1 MAPISARFWRT
12 DLDCQDRRAKTVA
25 ERGDIIRFGLDRL
38 VRGGVRGVWVR
49 GSLPRGP
56 VVWAGNHHSWWDGF
70 AAASVLRAAER
81 APSLLM
87 DGDNLGDYGFLRRA
101 GVIPATEPRAALDA
115 LRQNRVLIVFPEG
128 ELRPAGPLG
137 PLLPGAEWLARR
149 APATL
154 VAVALRV
161 VSRGHQWSEVYID
174 LDVVPADGSLS
185 GAMSAGLAR
194 LDADLLAGDPRE
206 PLPGF
211 LLTVPG
217 KSSWDERITRWSSV
231 LRR

>member
-1 MAPISARFWRT
+1 
-12 DLDCQDRRAKTVA
+12 
-25 ERGDIIRFGLDRL
+25 
-38 VRGGVRGVWVR
+38 VR

-70 AAASVLRAAER
+70 AAASVLRAADREP
-81 APSLLM
+81 ALLM

-101 GVIPATEPRAALDA
+101 GVIPATAPRAALDA
-115 LRQNRVLIVFPEG
+115 LREDRVLIVFPEG

-149 APATL
+149 APAAL

-161 VSRGHQWSEVYID
+161 ANRGHQWAEIYLD
-174 LDVVPADGSLS
+174 LSVVPIGTSLAE
-185 GAMSAGLAR
+185 AMGAGLAR
-194 LDADLLAGDPRE
+194 LDADLLASDPRE

-231 LRR
+231 LPRRSA

>member
-1 MAPISARFWRT
+1 MAP
-12 DLDCQDRRAKTVA
+12 
-25 ERGDIIRFGLDRL
+25 ERGDLIRFGLDRL

-81 APSLLM
+81 VPALLM

-101 GVIPATEPRAALDA
+101 GVIPATAPRAALEV
-115 LRQNRVLIVFPEG
+115 LRRNHVLIVFPEG

-161 VSRGHQWSEVYID
+161 ANRGHQSAEVYLD
-174 LDVVPADGSLS
+174 LNVVPVGTSLAAAMAD
-185 GAMSAGLAR
+185 GLAR
-194 LDADLLAGDPRE
+194 LDADLLTADPRE

-217 KSSWDERITRWSSV
+217 KSSWDERIARWSSV
-231 LRR
+231 LHR

>member
-1 MAPISARFWRT
+1 M
-12 DLDCQDRRAKTVA
+12 
-25 ERGDIIRFGLDRL
+25 
-38 VRGGVRGVWVR
+38 WVR

-81 APSLLM
+81 VPALLM

-101 GVIPATEPRAALDA
+101 GVIPATEPRAALAA
-115 LRQNRVLIVFPEG
+115 LRQDRVLIVFPEG

-137 PLLPGAEWLARR
+137 PLLPGAQWLARR
-149 APATL
+149 APAAL

-161 VSRGHQWSEVYID
+161 ANRGHQSAEVYID
-174 LDVVPADGSLS
+174 LNVVPTGGSLAD
-185 GAMSAGLAR
+185 AMSAGLAR
-194 LDADLLAGDPRE
+194 LDADLLAADPRE

-217 KSSWDERITRWSSV
+217 KSSWDERIARWSSV
-231 LRR
+231 LHR

>member
-1 MAPISARFWRT
+1 MARVLRP
-12 DLDCQDRRAKTVA
+12 
-25 ERGDIIRFGLDRL
+25 ERGDVIRFGLDRL

-56 VVWAGNHHSWWDGF
+56 VVWAANHHSWWDGF
-70 AAASVLRAAER
+70 AAASVLRAAGR
-81 APSLLM
+81 TPALLM
-87 DGDNLGDYGFLRRA
+87 DGDNLGDYAFLRRA
-101 GVIPATEPRAALDA
+101 GVIPATQPRAALAA
-115 LRQNRVLIVFPEG
+115 LRQDQVLIVFPEG
-128 ELRPAGPLG
+128 ELRPVGPLG
-137 PLLPGAEWLARR
+137 PLRPGAQWLAAQ

-161 VSRGHQWSEVYID
+161 ANRGHQSAEIYVD
-174 LDVVPADGSLS
+174 LAAVPTTGGSPADVELAGTM
-185 GAMSAGLAR
+185 ADGLAR
-194 LDADLLAGDPRE
+194 LDADLLAADPRE

-217 KSSWDERITRWSSV
+217 KSSWDERIARWSSV

>member
-1 MAPISARFWRT
+1 MAP
-12 DLDCQDRRAKTVA
+12 
-25 ERGDIIRFGLDRL
+25 ERGDVIRFGLDRL

-81 APSLLM
+81 VPALLM
-87 DGDNLGDYGFLRRA
+87 DGDNLGDYAFLRRA
-101 GVIPATEPRAALDA
+101 GVIPATEPRAALAA
-115 LRQNRVLIVFPEG
+115 LRQDRVLIVFPEG

-137 PLLPGAEWLARR
+137 PLLPGAQWLARR
-149 APATL
+149 APAAL

-161 VSRGHQWSEVYID
+161 ANRGHQSAEVYFD
-174 LDVVPADGSLS
+174 LNVVPVGGSLAD
-185 GAMSAGLAR
+185 AMSAGLAR
-194 LDADLLAGDPRE
+194 LDADLLAADPRE

-217 KSSWDERITRWSSV
+217 KSSWDERIARWSSV
-231 LRR
+231 LHR